1 MVGYLTLGDV
11 CKTWSGMSIL
21 SKCVEGPHEGKD
33 VNQNGVYMKLFGL
46 LRFMVPVLLAMVS
59 ATGSAQDTAAYPT
72 KPVKFIVPAAAGGPT
87 DVVARLV
94 AEKLTTS
101 LGQPV
106 LVENRPGASLM
117 LGTSAVAKSAPDGY
131 TMLFTTSTPI
141 VIVPFTLKNVPYDV
155 QKDFTTVSHMGSTP
169 LVLYVNATSS
179 ITNLKQLL
187 DEVKAKPLT
196 ASYGSY
202 GNGTSAHLLG
212 EMLVRQTGVR
222 MVHVPYKGVAPELQD
237 LIGGQI
243 MMAVADIGSA
253 GPLVKGGRIRP
264 VAVTG
269 TRRSPVLPE
278 VGTFA
283 EQGVL
288 GMEPFSP
295 WWGLF
300 APQQTPPAIVDR
312 VSGEIAKLVRTPEFN
327 AKLLSFGI
335 DPTGT
340 TPAQSNELTRGDM
353 AKWQAIIRELSHITF
368 E

>member
-1 MVGYLTLGDV
+1 
-11 CKTWSGMSIL
+11 
-21 SKCVEGPHEGKD
+21 
-33 VNQNGVYMKLFGL
+33 MKLFQL
-46 LRFMVPVLLAMVS
+46 FKYVVPAVLAIASVS
-59 ATGSAQDTAAYPT
+59 GSAQDAAAYPN

-94 AEKLTTS
+94 AEKLTVS

-106 LVENRPGASLM
+106 LVENRPGASLT

-141 VIVPFTLKNVPYDV
+141 VMVPFTLKNVPYDV
-155 QKDFTTVSHMGSTP
+155 QRDFTTVSHVGSTP
-169 LVLYVNATSS
+169 LVLYVNASS
-179 ITNLKQLL
+179 SVTNLKQLL
-187 DEVKAKPLT
+187 DEVKAKPTT

-202 GNGTSAHLLG
+202 GNGSSAHVLG
-212 EMLVRQTGVR
+212 EMLIRQTGVK

-253 GPLVKGGRIRP
+253 GPLVKAGRIRP

-283 EQGVL
+283 EQGISA
-288 GMEPFSP
+288 MEPFSP

-300 APQQTPPAIVDR
+300 APQQTPSAIVER

-327 AKLLSFGI
+327 AKLLGFGI

-353 AKWQAIIRELSHITF
+353 AKWQAIIRDLSHITF

>member
-1 MVGYLTLGDV
+1 
-11 CKTWSGMSIL
+11 
-21 SKCVEGPHEGKD
+21 
-33 VNQNGVYMKLFGL
+33 MKLFQV
-46 LRFMVPVLLAMVS
+46 FKYVVPAVLAIAS
-59 ATGSAQDTAAYPT
+59 GSSPAQDAAAYPN

-94 AEKLTTS
+94 AEKLTVS

-117 LGTSAVAKSAPDGY
+117 LGTSAVAKSVPDGY

-141 VIVPFTLKNVPYDV
+141 VMVPFTLKNVPYDV
-155 QKDFTTVSHMGSTP
+155 QRDFTTVSHVGSTP

-179 ITNLKQLL
+179 VTNLKQLL
-187 DEVKAKPLT
+187 DEVKAKPTT

-202 GNGTSAHLLG
+202 GNGSSAHVLG
-212 EMLVRQTGVR
+212 EMLIRQTGVK

-253 GPLVKGGRIRP
+253 GPLVKAGRIRP

-283 EQGVL
+283 EQGISA
-288 GMEPFSP
+288 MEPFSP

-300 APQQTPPAIVDR
+300 APQQTPSAIVER

-327 AKLLSFGI
+327 AKLLGFGI

-353 AKWQAIIRELSHITF
+353 AKWQAIIRDLSHITF